1 MMELF
6 LSYLSLLDAL
16 REKLATLCD
25 LAAQKT
31 AAVCK
36 DDLAALNNVMKQEQA
51 LALAF
56 RGLEQKKSTQ
66 AKALGVEAVP
76 LSKLPEQY
84 PEELRL
90 QAHKTVEALQDQY
103 KIYQASSEVA
113 RNTLECNLH
122 EIEKFLAAHE
132 ALPSS
137 GPGYTPPTV
146 EPPRSMKSD
155 FRA

>member
-31 AAVCK
+31 AAVCN

-90 QAHKTVEALQDQY
+90 QAGYRCGKCAPHGGGEF
-103 KIYQASSEVA
+103 ASPGSFDA
-113 RNTLECNLH
+113 PAPPAGGH
-122 EIEKFLAAHE
+122 GLAALLRTDFHRGNRT
-132 ALPSS
+132 S
-137 GPGYTPPTV
+137 G
-146 EPPRSMKSD
+146 
-155 FRA
+155 